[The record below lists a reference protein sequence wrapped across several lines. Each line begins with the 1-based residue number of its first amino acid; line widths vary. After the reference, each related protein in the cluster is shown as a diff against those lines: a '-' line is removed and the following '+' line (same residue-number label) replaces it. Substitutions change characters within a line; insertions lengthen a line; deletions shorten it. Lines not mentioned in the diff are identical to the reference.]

1 METLDPSPNEF
12 VVRRAS
18 ASSRRGA
25 RASAAGEWTLVDA
38 TSDTYLL
45 RTAMAGDARSGWQAA
60 ARSLHG
66 KGVVLPVLRDRD
78 GVVHYPTGEV
88 TVRFDEA
95 PNDTALDAFAREH
108 RLRLSRRNPFE
119 ARQAVFEPAA
129 TPADYLPDLVARLA
143 KAPGVVRAWANTASP
158 YTRA

>member
-12 VVRRAS
+12 VVRRAP
-18 ASSRRGA
+18 AARRSA
-25 RASAAGEWTLVDA
+25 RATAAGEWTLVDA
-38 TSDTYLL
+38 ASDTYLL
-45 RTAMAGDARSGWQAA
+45 RTPLAGDARSGWEAA
-60 ARSLHG
+60 SRSLRG
-66 KGVVLPVLRDRD
+66 QGVVLPVLRDRD

-95 PNDTALDAFAREH
+95 PSDTALDAFARAH
-108 RLRLSRRNPFE
+108 RLRLSRRNALE

-143 KAPGVVRAWANTASP
+143 KAPGVARAWANTASP